1 MSNKIALTLGMAL
14 ALVLSGTAFGE
25 STEKLEKAHEKA
37 QTNLETMD
45 TKDAEKLEKAHD
57 KAQTNLETMD
67 TKDAEKLDK
76 AHEKAD
82 ASLEKAESE

>member
-45 TKDAEKLEKAHD
+45 TKDAEKL
-57 KAQTNLETMD
+57 
-67 TKDAEKLDK
+67 DK